1 MNQQVDNGKI
11 DIIPEYALFN
21 THLKKFD
28 RTVRVPLPIVLQQTV
43 YFRILLYIFKK
54 TLVSPMECLN
64 APLITH
70 KMTSRTFFELA
81 KVSARKAFISS

>member
-21 THLKKFD
+21 AHLKKFD

-70 KMTSRTFFELA
+70 KNDFKNIL
-81 KVSARKAFISS
+81 

>member
-1 MNQQVDNGKI
+1 VELFVNQQVDNGKI
-11 DIIPEYALFN
+11 DIIPEYALLN
-21 THLKKFD
+21 AHLKKFD

-70 KMTSRTFFELA
+70 KNDFKNIL
-81 KVSARKAFISS
+81 

>member
-11 DIIPEYALFN
+11 DIIPEYALLN
-21 THLKKFD
+21 AHLKKFD

-70 KMTSRTFFELA
+70 KNDFKNILELA